1 MRTGAASLIALFILV
16 AGCGSGEVERQQAA
30 NRAAEVA
37 TEQAQKMGDRL
48 RGAYDEA
55 YAQGRKIA
63 AEIGD
68 KASDQVLKAKVLAA
82 FKLIEPLDSS
92 KIKVRVEKGIIYLDG
107 SVKTEQERM
116 MAEGLAYGVTGDG
129 KRVRSTLTVPKP

>member
-1 MRTGAASLIALFILV
+1 MKLLSAFLFTGILCI
-16 AGCGSGEVERQQAA
+16 GCGSDEVDRQEAA

-37 TEQAQKMGDRL
+37 QEQAQKMSERL
-48 RGAYDEA
+48 RGAYDDA

-82 FKLIEPLDSS
+82 FKLIKPLDSS
-92 KIKVRVEKGIIYLDG
+92 KIDVRVEKGIIHLDG

-129 KRVRSTLTVPKP
+129 KRVQSTLTVPKP

>member
-1 MRTGAASLIALFILV
+1 MKIMPVLVLIGVIC
-16 AGCGSGEVERQQAA
+16 AGCGSDEVDRQEAA
-30 NRAAEVA
+30 NRASEVA
-37 TEQAQKMGDRL
+37 QEQAQKMSSRL
-48 RGAYDEA
+48 RGAYDDA

-68 KASDQVLKAKVLAA
+68 KASDQVLKGKMLAA
-82 FKLIEPLDSS
+82 FKLIKPLDSS
-92 KIKVRVEKGIIYLDG
+92 NIKVRVEKGVIYLDG

-129 KRVRSTLTVPKP
+129 KRVQSTLTVPKP